1 MGKEVPSGVEPY
13 RDSDDTKDRTV
24 EVASHEVSGTGPW
37 PLVRWARA
45 SSVLSAAI
53 AAET

>member
-37 PLVRWARA
+37 PPRQVGQGFECDERGDR
-45 SSVLSAAI
+45 S
-53 AAET
+53 